1 MRVGL
6 IRTRPTIVSPARQP
20 AHFDPL
26 PPIKGGIGLLMGRM
40 TILIA
45 LFAFVGSTR
54 ADDAT
59 SARPDPALV
68 EFFEGKVRPILETHC
83 INCHGSTK
91 QKAGLRLDSR
101 AALIKGGDSGP
112 TIEPGRPE
120 SSRLIEAVNHSADL
134 QMPPKGKL
142 KGGEVEALSKWVR
155 DGAVWPEAP
164 ADVRAASNA
173 ESWTITPQDRAFWAF
188 RPVENPAIP
197 GVKDESWPRGA
208 IDRFVLE
215 QLEAKGLHPVAQAD
229 KRALIRRS
237 TFDLI
242 GLPPTPEEVE
252 AFVTDESPE
261 AFAKVVDRLLANP
274 HYGERWGRHWLDV
287 ARYGEDQAHTFEARM
302 YPNGYKYR
310 DWVAKALNDDMPYDR
325 FVVEQVAG
333 DLVEGP
339 GRDDRLAALGFFAL
353 GPVYYGGAVYDELD
367 DRVDTLTRGFLG
379 LTVAC
384 ARCHDHKFDP
394 IPTSDYYAL
403 AGIFSSTAYKEYPTA
418 PPEVV
423 AAFEKSK
430 ADIKGKTAEVA
441 AFLKAESTRWTASST
456 ANDSARYMLGAWNF
470 LNKRKARPDL
480 STAEFAKGEKL
491 ETLFLDRWVK
501 YLEPKPDDKRP
512 YLARWRKLVAGQDP
526 KLDLSGDE
534 TAKAEAGKVAAA
546 FGDYVRTTLALRDA
560 LEAQRIAAMAN
571 AAEGSPPSL
580 PVFGGP
586 EADVVNELTSSPDGL
601 FALPKGQAAERYLAA
616 EVKAA
621 LKGKRAELE
630 KLKKDAPAMYPVVH
644 SLAEGANPSNM
655 KVFLRGNPATPG
667 PEAGRRFLSVLSPE
681 GSPAFATKGSG
692 RLELAKA
699 IASPDNPLTARV
711 MVNRVWEHH
720 FGRGL
725 VATPSNFGK
734 MGERP
739 SHPRLLDYLASRFV
753 SGGWSLKALHREIML
768 SSTYQLAAMDD
779 PSNAEVDPDNINL
792 WRSNRRRLEVEPWRD
807 AMLAVS
813 GNLDTSLGGPSS
825 DLNSASNRRRTYY
838 AKISRHSL
846 DGLLRLFDF
855 PDPNLTADKR
865 AVTAVPLQQLFVLNS
880 EFMDRQARALAA
892 KLMAG
897 SGDDAE
903 KIRRAFP
910 LLYARPATETE
921 VTMAVEFLSK
931 GNDEPKGPLSK
942 WEQYA
947 QVLLGSNEFLFVD

>member
-1 MRVGL
+1 
-6 IRTRPTIVSPARQP
+6 
-20 AHFDPL
+20 
-26 PPIKGGIGLLMGRM
+26 MGR
-40 TILIA
+40 TIILIA
-45 LFAFVGSTR
+45 LAIGAPSAGAL
-54 ADDAT
+54 ADDAP
-59 SARPDPALV
+59 SAKPDPALV
-68 EFFEGKVRPILETHC
+68 EFFEGKVRPVLETHC
-83 INCHGSTK
+83 INCHGPTK

-120 SSRLIEAVNHSADL
+120 ASRLIEAVNHSADL

-142 KGGEVEALSKWVR
+142 KGPEVEALSKWVR
-155 DGAVWPEAP
+155 DGAVWPEAT
-164 ADVRAASNA
+164 AEVRTASNVGPI
-173 ESWTITPQDRAFWAF
+173 ITPQDRAFWAF
-188 RPVENPAIP
+188 RPVENPPIP
-197 GVKDESWPRGA
+197 GVKDESWPKGA

-215 QLEAKGLHPVAQAD
+215 QLEAKGLRPVASAD
-229 KRALIRRS
+229 RRALIRRA

-252 AFVTDESPE
+252 AFVGDESPE

-339 GRDDRLAALGFFAL
+339 GRDDRLAALGFNAL

-403 AGIFSSTAYKEYPTA
+403 AGIFSSTAYKEYPAA
-418 PPEVV
+418 PPETV

-430 ADIKGKTAEVA
+430 ADIKAATAEVA
-441 AFLKAESTRWTASST
+441 AFLKTESTRWTASST

-470 LNKRKARPDL
+470 LNKRKAKPDL
-480 STAEFAKGEKL
+480 STAEFAKAEKF
-491 ETLFLDRWVK
+491 EEMFLDRWVK
-501 YLEPKPDDKRP
+501 YLEIKPDDKRP
-512 YLARWRKLVAGQDP
+512 YLARWRKLVAGQDA
-526 KLDLSGDE
+526 KVDLSGDE
-534 TAKAEAGKVAAA
+534 AAKAETGKVAAA

-560 LEAQRIAAMAN
+560 LEAQRVAATAN
-571 AAEGSPPSL
+571 AAEGAPTLGTIES
-580 PVFGGP
+580 
-586 EADVVNELTSSPDGL
+586 DVVRELVSNSDGL
-601 FALPKGQAAERYLAA
+601 FALPKDQVEKHLAA

-621 LKGKRAELE
+621 LKGKRAGLE
-630 KLKKDAPAMYPVVH
+630 KLKKDAPPMYPVVH
-644 SLAEGANPSNM
+644 SLVEGTSPGNM

-667 PEAGRRFLSVLSPE
+667 PEAGRRFLSILSPE
-681 GSPAFATKGSG
+681 GTPSFATKGSG
-692 RLELAKA
+692 RLELARA

-711 MVNRVWEHH
+711 MVNRTWEHH
-720 FGRGL
+720 FGKGL

-739 SHPRLLDYLASRFV
+739 SHPKLLDYLATRFV

-768 SSTYQLAAMDD
+768 SGTYQLAALDD

-792 WRSNRRRLEVEPWRD
+792 WRANRRRLEVEPWRD

-813 GNLDTSLGGPSS
+813 GNLDAALGGPSS
-825 DLNSASNRRRTYY
+825 DLASTSNRRRTFY

-880 EFMDRQARALAA
+880 EFMERQAKALAA
-892 KLMAG
+892 KLTTEP
-897 SGDDAE
+897 GDDDA

-921 VTMAVEFLSK
+921 VTMAVEFLK
-931 GNDEPKGPLSK
+931 GNDEPKPPLSR

-947 QVLLGSNEFLFVD
+947 QVLLGSNEFLLVD